1 MQSNLINVG
10 LEDWGDIPD
19 SLDVMP
25 RVSMEE
31 AYDAVAERMGLT
43 LIRGMD
49 KCDAELQILTLTT
62 TSREFGKGYDYVLAW
77 KVCPLFEG
85 QDVEVMEGLV
95 DAQSGEVYSFVDKV
109 HYLKSKGGVFPISN
123 DNLSSDEIQQSGWPM
138 AYMTVGNEVTDTG
151 GNYLNTGSVTASF
164 NGPYV
169 LISDRCGSSSLS
181 GSNGLDW
188 GTSGGTDCELMR

>member
-1 MQSNLINVG
+1 MINVG

-62 TSREFGKGYDYVLAW
+62 TSREFGKGYDYLLAW
-77 KVCPLFEG
+77 KVCPLFEL
-85 QDVEVMEGLV
+85 QDVEVIEGLV
-95 DAQSGEVYSFVDKV
+95 DAQYGEVYSFVDKV
-109 HYLKSKGGVFPISN
+109 HYLESKGGVFPISN
-123 DNLSSDEIQQSGWPM
+123 VNRSSDGIQQSGWPM
-138 AYMTVGNEVTDTG
+138 AFMNVGNEVTDTG
-151 GNYLNTGSVTASF
+151 GNYLNTGSLTASF

-169 LISDRCGSSSLS
+169 LISVRHGSSSLS

-188 GTSGGTDCELMR
+188 GTSGGTDCELLR

>member
-1 MQSNLINVG
+1 MINVG

-19 SLDVMP
+19 GLDVMP

-62 TSREFGKGYDYVLAW
+62 TSREFGKGYDYLLAW

-109 HYLKSKGGVFPISN
+109 HYLESKGGVFPISN

-138 AYMTVGNEVTDTG
+138 AYMNVGNS
-151 GNYLNTGSVTASF
+151 LTASF
-164 NGPYV
+164 NGTYV
-169 LISDRCGSSSLS
+169 LISVRHGSSSLS

-188 GTSGGTDCELMR
+188 GISGGTDC

>member
-1 MQSNLINVG
+1 MHSNLINVG

-19 SLDVMP
+19 GLDVMP
-25 RVSMEE
+25 TVSMEV
-31 AYDAVAERMGLT
+31 AYDAVAEHMGLT

-49 KCDAELQILTLTT
+49 KCEAELQILTLTT

-85 QDVEVMEGLV
+85 QDIEVMEGLV
-95 DAQSGEVYSFVDKV
+95 DAQTGQVYSFVDKV
-109 HYLKSKGGVFPISN
+109 HYLESKGGVFPISN
-123 DNLSSDEIQQSGWPM
+123 DGRDQGGTQQAGWPM
-138 AYMTVGNEVTDTG
+138 AYMNVGNEVTDTG

-169 LISDRCGSSSLS
+169 LISDSCGSSSLS
-181 GSNGLDW
+181 SSNGLVW
-188 GTSGGTDCELMR
+188 GTSGGTDCEY